1 MLVFVMGFLA
11 FLAWNNYVRAPKAKA
26 VEPLLVAGF
35 RLVKRLPQSIPIGYQ
50 IFSRGGSASADET
63 YKTKLTYQEIR
74 SHYDRE
80 LTRNGWVFQKEKKLL
95 DWGKDYGGMT
105 LTYCKGPY
113 QARLDYS
120 GHHSNYEPYF
130 DLSMSWGDESLVELI
145 TGKYCK

>member
-1 MLVFVMGFLA
+1 
-11 FLAWNNYVRAPKAKA
+11 
-26 VEPLLVAGF
+26 
-35 RLVKRLPQSIPIGYQ
+35 
-50 IFSRGGSASADET
+50 
-63 YKTKLTYQEIR
+63 
-74 SHYDRE
+74 
-80 LTRNGWVFQKEKKLL
+80 
-95 DWGKDYGGMT
+95 MT